1 MESGF
6 KQMPGDM
13 GLDDRVVSIGIIKAD
28 TVDVSR
34 LGQCFSNF
42 FFSHTTVS
50 VPNMLTYHC
59 HNTKH
64 VSLPLGIANIDAYFQ
79 DTGLP

>member
-1 MESGF
+1 MKSDF

-13 GLDDRVVSIGIIKAD
+13 GLDDSILSIGIIKAD

-42 FFSHTTVS
+42 FFSDIPLSQHETCSRTTVTIH
-50 VPNMLTYHC
+50 NM
-59 HNTKH
+59 
-64 VSLPLGIANIDAYFQ
+64 
-79 DTGLP
+79 